1 MVVGLEFAGPEAP
14 LNSKRWRNLDRAR
27 GLALV
32 LMIGSHTMRTLVDRQ
47 EMTTALQAPSWT
59 WLAMLISKAAT
70 PLFLLCF
77 GLSLGLR
84 SPSATALLGRAA
96 LVWVCYKALLALE
109 VVLAGGSLQQLGQA
123 LGGQM
128 LSRHG
133 EILRFYALFLL
144 LAPLLLKLWPRLSPR
159 ARVLLTVLPWLLA
172 QVLGSVVWPPKA
184 TAWVWTW
191 LGSAGINT
199 FPVLPWMPL
208 VLLGLLL
215 RSPPPRR
222 VSLGLA
228 CLAFASFLGL
238 VSDDPSEALQS
249 IVTQRWKRPPQLAYL
264 CFSTALALVALGVV
278 SPAHPI
284 GPQAAGLHP
293 LEVLGR
299 RPLLV
304 FNVHFPLLFA
314 LQRLRPEPL
323 EIDRCWGLSLLMV
336 LACVAVNLALDSL
349 RLPPRR
355 PHRWVVWMAI
365 CSLAYS
371 CWQAVHLRSY
381 RIHLEGSILP
391 PLVGRVPLSLWFPQ
405 VGWQL
410 RWDGSLWS
418 RLPNG
423 GWMRLTQQCS
433 FQVGTPF
440 QAEVSLRLPQQPER
454 VRAYLSTQDLE
465 AEPCETKLQAEGAVY
480 RARIDLQLRPRRPQN
495 DSAPPF
501 PAEWE

>member
-1 MVVGLEFAGPEAP
+1 MVVGLELAGTEAP

-32 LMIGSHTMRTLVDRQ
+32 LMICSHSMRTLVDRQ
-47 EMTTALQAPSWT
+47 EMTIALQAHGWT
-59 WLAMLISKAAT
+59 WLAMLLSKAAT

-77 GLSLGLR
+77 GISLSLR
-84 SPSATALLGRAA
+84 SPSATALWGRAA
-96 LVWVCYKALLALE
+96 LVWVCYKTLLALE
-109 VVLAGGSLQQLGQA
+109 IVLAGGSLQQLGQA
-123 LGGQM
+123 LSGQV
-128 LSRHG
+128 LSQHG

-144 LAPLLLKLWPRLSPR
+144 IAPLLLKLWPRLTPR
-159 ARVLLTVLPWLLA
+159 ARALLTPLPWLLS
-172 QVLGSVVWPPKA
+172 QVLAGIAWPPAA

-199 FPVLPWMPL
+199 FPILPWMPL

-228 CLAFASFLGL
+228 SLALAAFLGL
-238 VSDDPSEALQS
+238 ASDDLSESLQA

-264 CFSTALALVALGVV
+264 CFTTALALLSLAIV
-278 SPAHPI
+278 SPADPA
-284 GPQAAGLHP
+284 GPRAGGLHP

-314 LQRLRPEPL
+314 LQHWRPEPL
-323 EIDRCWGLSLLMV
+323 ELDRCWGMSWLIVMV
-336 LACVAVNLALDSL
+336 CLAVNLALDSL
-349 RLPPRR
+349 RLPPSR
-355 PHRWVVWMAI
+355 PARWVVWLAVG
-365 CSLAYS
+365 SLACS
-371 CWQAVHLRSY
+371 CWDELHLRSY
-381 RIHLEGSILP
+381 RIRLNGSITP
-391 PLVGRVPLSLWFPQ
+391 PPVGGVPLSLWFPQ

-418 RLPNG
+418 RMPNG
-423 GWMRLTQQCS
+423 GWLRLTQRCD
-433 FQVGTPF
+433 FLVTTPF
-440 QAEVSLRLPQQPER
+440 QAEVNLRLPEPPSR
-454 VRAYLSTQDLE
+454 VRAYLSTPQME
-465 AEPCETKLQAEGAVY
+465 AEPCETNLQAEGAVY
-480 RARIDLQLRPRRPQN
+480 RARIDLHLRPRRPER